1 MDVIVYKN
9 PDPASNALCVM
20 SPGLISA
27 NEAAELY
34 LAPYDITYAIVNQQ
48 TLPDGSYIPEALTIE
63 FDEFGGP
70 HYGWDLPMAKEL
82 AIFYNSGYWQ
92 AQYNHGLLGLPIQTQ
107 YQLNL
112 AIATPENERTADQVA
127 AIEFMVGIN
136 GLQNDVEDQINA
148 ATTGEQIVGI
158 LNQLG

>member
-1 MDVIVYKN
+1 
-9 PDPASNALCVM
+9 M

-27 NEAAELY
+27 NEVAELY
-34 LAPYDITYAIVNQQ
+34 LAPYDIPYAIVSAT
-48 TLPDGSYIPEALTIE
+48 TLPDGSYIPEALTVTFNE
-63 FDEFGGP
+63 HGGP
-70 HYGWDLPMAKEL
+70 QYGWDLPMAKQL
-82 AIFYNSGYWQ
+82 AMFYNSGYWQ

-112 AIATPENERTADQVA
+112 AIATPEPERTADQVA

-136 GLQNDVEDQINA
+136 DLQTQVEDQINA